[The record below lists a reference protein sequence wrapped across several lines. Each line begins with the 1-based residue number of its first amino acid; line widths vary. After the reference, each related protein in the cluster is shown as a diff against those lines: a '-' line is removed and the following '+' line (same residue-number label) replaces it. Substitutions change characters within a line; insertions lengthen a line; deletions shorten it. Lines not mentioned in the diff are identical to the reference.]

1 MDKFLNHFRMV
12 ATYKNLTAAS
22 DALHISQP
30 ALSKSIK
37 KLEDYFDVKLFERQ
51 HRGMELTPYGKALL
65 HRVERMDMELRYARE
80 EINALKT
87 GTSTTLRV
95 GAGAIWGLSYM
106 PDIMNRLYQEFPD
119 MQLILKSGAIQE
131 LLPQLLT
138 GELDLALG
146 GSESEGST
154 PDELV
159 HIPLI
164 TVDFVV
170 IARPS
175 HPLVCQQPA
184 NAEALNRYRWVV
196 FQQAEENI
204 LQLNGFFARNNQP
217 PASICLQSSFWSSA
231 LSLLHLDDYL
241 MGVPKQLYGL
251 AHKAGLVEVPMSESI
266 WQFSTGIWYH
276 PTAANLPAIRKA
288 IQFIRAASEPP
299 AQS

>member
-1 MDKFLNHFRMV
+1 MDKFLHHFHMV

-51 HRGMELTPYGKALL
+51 HRGMELTAYGKALL
-65 HRVERMDMELRYARE
+65 HRVERMDMEFRYARD
-80 EINALKT
+80 EISSLKT
-87 GTSTTLRV
+87 GTCKMLRI

-106 PDIMNRLYQEFPD
+106 PDIMNRLYQAFPGIELVL
-119 MQLILKSGAIQE
+119 QSGAIQE
-131 LLPQLLT
+131 LLPKLLN
-138 GELDLALG
+138 GELDIALG
-146 GSESEGST
+146 GPESGGSV

-159 HIPLI
+159 HIPLV

-175 HPLVCQQPA
+175 HPLASVGCA
-184 NAEALNRYRWVV
+184 DARALNSYRWVV
-196 FQQAEENI
+196 FQQAQENI
-204 LQLNGFFARNNQP
+204 LQLNGYFARNQQP
-217 PASICLQSSFWSSA
+217 AASICLQSSFWSSA

-241 MGVPKQLYGL
+241 MGIPRQLYWM
-251 AHKAGLVEVPMSESI
+251 AEKEGLVIVPMNESI

-276 PTAANLPAIRKA
+276 PSAASLPAIAKT
-288 IQFIRAASEPP
+288 IDFIRAASK
-299 AQS
+299 A